1 MRNQSYIYF
10 SKTFSLFLEFDMRS
24 RGIRLAKED
33 SMVVEGPILT
43 TNSHGDRF
51 LCNRLPPNVRSL

>member
-1 MRNQSYIYF
+1 
-10 SKTFSLFLEFDMRS
+10 
-24 RGIRLAKED
+24 
-33 SMVVEGPILT
+33 MVVEGPILT